1 METSALITIQK
12 QQQMSNLS
20 ITGTVA
26 EIQLTEQ
33 VTAKFSRRIV
43 VLEIPGTYPQ
53 QVPFE
58 FTQDRCDLA
67 DRLTVGA
74 EATIHFDLRGRK
86 WEGKWYSGIHAWK
99 VETQAAPAPA
109 PKQAP
114 APEPVPEP
122 ESGLPEGDELPF

>member
-1 METSALITIQK
+1 
-12 QQQMSNLS
+12 MSLS

-26 EIQLTEQ
+26 EVFPTEQ
-33 VTAKFSRRIV
+33 VSAKFSRRIV
-43 VLEIPGTYPQ
+43 VLEIPGTFPQ

-74 EATIHFDLRGRK
+74 EATIYFDLKGRK
-86 WEGKWYSGIHAWK
+86 WQEKWYPSIHAWK

-114 APEPVPEP
+114 EP
-122 ESGLPEGDELPF
+122 ESGLPESETLPF